1 MQKEEILDQKLA
13 RLQEDL
19 RQMGRVAVAF
29 SGGVDS
35 TFLLKVAHDTLGDN
49 AVAITARS
57 CIFSRRESAESLD
70 FCRAEGIRQILCPV
84 DELQVEGFAD
94 NPPDRCYLCK
104 RALFGTFCRMAEEQQ
119 LGRVVEGSNVDD
131 CGDYRPGMRAIA
143 ELNIDSPLRRAD
155 LTKEEIR
162 LLSRRMELPT
172 WDKPSFAC
180 LASRFAYGET
190 ITAEKLAMVERAEEL
205 LQQLGFRQSRVRIHG
220 MTARIE
226 VLPEELE
233 RVMAGEVRTQIVETL
248 RALGFLYVTLD
259 MEGYRMGSMNEALK
273 K

>member
-1 MQKEEILDQKLA
+1 
-13 RLQEDL
+13 
-19 RQMGRVAVAF
+19 
-29 SGGVDS
+29 
-35 TFLLKVAHDTLGDN
+35 
-49 AVAITARS
+49 
-57 CIFSRRESAESLD
+57 
-70 FCRAEGIRQILCPV
+70 
-84 DELQVEGFAD
+84 
-94 NPPDRCYLCK
+94 
-104 RALFGTFCRMAEEQQ
+104 MAEEQQ

-205 LQQLGFRQSRVRIHG
+205 LQQLGF
-220 MTARIE
+220 MKC
-226 VLPEELE
+226 
-233 RVMAGEVRTQIVETL
+233 
-248 RALGFLYVTLD
+248 GF
-259 MEGYRMGSMNEALK
+259 
-273 K
+273 